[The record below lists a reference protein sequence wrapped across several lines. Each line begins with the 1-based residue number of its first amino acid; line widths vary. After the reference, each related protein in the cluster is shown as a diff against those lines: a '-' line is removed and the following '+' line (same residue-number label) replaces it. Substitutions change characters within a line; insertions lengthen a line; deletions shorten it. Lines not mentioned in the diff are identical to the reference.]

1 MQLVIILKTPADKW
15 KDTVIKYRK
24 QCQKILDLSKSV
36 RYAGIVNA
44 YGRTLT
50 GMIKPNLKPLLQSE
64 DFKNEL
70 FVIST
75 LISLRRNSVDAIGKL
90 EHVVLQHQKITILI
104 LHKNDI
110 TYYVSIDRKEK
121 GLEKIISSIK
131 KTI

>member
-1 MQLVIILKTPADKW
+1 MVKTPADKW

-24 QCQKILDLSKSV
+24 QCQNILKTSDSV
-36 RYAGIVNA
+36 RYAGVVNA

-75 LISLRRNSVDAIGKL
+75 LISLRKDSVSTIGKL
-90 EHVVLQHQKITILI
+90 EHVILQHQKITILI
-104 LHKNDI
+104 LQKNNV
-110 TYYVSIDRKEK
+110 TYYVSVNRKEK
-121 GLEKIISSIK
+121 GLEKIISLIK

>member
-1 MQLVIILKTPADKW
+1 MVKTPADKW

-24 QCQKILDLSKSV
+24 QCQNILKTSDSV
-36 RYAGIVNA
+36 RYAGVVNA

-75 LISLRRNSVDAIGKL
+75 LISLRKDSVSTIGKL
-90 EHVVLQHQKITILI
+90 EHVILQHQKITILI
-104 LHKNDI
+104 LQKNNV
-110 TYYVSIDRKEK
+110 TYYVSINRKEK
-121 GLEKIISSIK
+121 GLEKIISLIK

>member
-1 MQLVIILKTPADKW
+1 MVKTPAEKW
-15 KDTVIKYRK
+15 KDNVIKYRK
-24 QCQKILDLSKSV
+24 QCQKILEISNSI
-36 RYAGIVNA
+36 RYAGVVNA

-75 LISLRRNSVDAIGKL
+75 LISLRKDSVGTIGKL
-90 EHVVLQHQKITILI
+90 EHVVLQHQKITIVV
-104 LHKNDI
+104 LHKNKI

-121 GLEKIISSIK
+121 GLEKIISAIK